1 MTREE
6 AIRVLEKEKRF
17 LFHGSSSDKFYEPA
31 FDMAIEALQEPERK
45 KGKWIKAYPT
55 NPEVWMCSECH
66 YIDEPKWSYCRNC
79 GAEMEE
85 QDG

>member
-17 LFHGSSSDKFYEPA
+17 LFHGSSSDKCYEPA
-31 FDMAIEALQEPERK
+31 FDMAIEALKEPERK
-45 KGKWIKAYPT
+45 KSKWERT
-55 NPEVWMCSECH
+55 NLPYSTLCKCSNCG
-66 YIDEPKWSYCRNC
+66 YDSGSILFNYCPDC

-85 QDG
+85 E